1 MEVKPKKKER
11 SFSRGLI
18 LFGLTV
24 LLATYL
30 TVLAT
35 FLFAYMSEDK
45 RIVIEINTFGEA
57 KLEMAILV
65 ASLPVVVYTYLKTI
79 STIYRGERAA
89 RQSGENVAHAT
100 KWQVSHNSFKY
111 R

>member
-1 MEVKPKKKER
+1 VEYEPSENIGVKPKKKER

-30 TVLAT
+30 TVLVT
-35 FLFAYMSEDK
+35 FLYAYMSEDK

-57 KLEMAILV
+57 RLEFAILV
-65 ASLPVVVYTYLKTI
+65 VSLPVVVYTYLKTI
-79 STIYRGERAA
+79 SIIQHPAGDPFR
-89 RQSGENVAHAT
+89 
-100 KWQVSHNSFKY
+100 
-111 R
+111 